1 MKISLIIPTR
11 KRYSQIQRILL
22 ELTDCLGSDLELVI
36 GIDEDDE
43 SYDIDAITRT
53 NNQIKVVRT
62 PKTKYLSNIYNVL
75 FEYSCGDIVGYFSD
89 DISFVDTSVFD
100 RVRSIFEERG
110 NILYY
115 FSPCSD
121 PYPQCVPDHAFIT
134 SKSVRELGFF
144 ALPNMEHGYIDHY
157 IGRIYKET
165 RLFYLD
171 STNPILHLRD
181 KLPEDE
187 VYFEKSY
194 LRDDDGMTCDDRDL
208 IKFNKYCENYLQIH
222 KEIIKSIN
230 NKED

>member
-11 KRYSQIQRILL
+11 KRHTQIQRILF
-22 ELTDCLGSDLELVI
+22 ELKDCIGPDLELVI

-43 SYDIDAITRT
+43 SYDIRSIRGIS
-53 NNQIKVVRT
+53 NQIKVVRT
-62 PKTKYLSNIYNVL
+62 PKTKYLSNIYNIL
-75 FEYSCGDIVGYFSD
+75 FEYSSGDIVGYFSD
-89 DISFVDTSVFD
+89 DISFVETSIFD
-100 RVRSIFEERG
+100 KVRSIFEERG
-110 NILYY
+110 DILYY

-121 PYPQCVPDHAFIT
+121 PYPDCVPDHAFVT

-165 RLFYLD
+165 GLFYLD
-171 STNPILHLRD
+171 STKPILHLRD
-181 KLPEDE
+181 SLICADDE

-194 LRDDDGMTCDDRDL
+194 LKDNNGMTCDDRDL
-208 IKFNKYCENYLQIH
+208 IKFNKYCQNYLQIH

-230 NKED
+230 SK